1 MTLLTAPPL
10 GSESNSLSI
19 MMLPG
24 SWLGPCPSTPIQGI
38 FLLMGLVL
46 CSFYPGNVCSLPSIL
61 SPTQPIFVFCIN
73 TLPILGIYLIA
84 VFVFLAHFH
93 SLLILSLLNF
103 FLNKNH
109 HLFFPGSLMLAL
121 TPSPLCFLWTMLQ
134 HTGTKEQT
142 HWHACLFFFLC
153 ITLSSEFCLLVKME
167 SAWKTA

>member
-1 MTLLTAPPL
+1 
-10 GSESNSLSI
+10 
-19 MMLPG
+19 MLPG
-24 SWLGPCPSTPIQGI
+24 SWLCPCPSTPIQGI
-38 FLLMGLVL
+38 FLLMGLVP

-73 TLPILGIYLIA
+73 TLPILGVYLIA

-109 HLFFPGSLMLAL
+109 HLFLPRSLQLAL
-121 TPSPLCFLWTMLQ
+121 SPSLLCFLWSMPQ

-142 HWHACLFFFLC
+142 LRHACLFFLC
-153 ITLSSEFCLLVKME
+153 IPLSNECCLLVKMGVCL
-167 SAWKTA
+167 KTA